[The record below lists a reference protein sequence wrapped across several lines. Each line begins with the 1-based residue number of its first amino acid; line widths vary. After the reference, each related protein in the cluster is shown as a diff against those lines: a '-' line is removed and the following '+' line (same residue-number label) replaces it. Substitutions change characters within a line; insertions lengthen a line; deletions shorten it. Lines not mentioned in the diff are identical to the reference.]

1 MSNPDSKADNEIIEA
16 ELAEPRLPAGYPH
29 WHPPAA
35 APVFHVPTRFS
46 ISAILGITTALAI
59 LFGILRG
66 TGAPV
71 VSFWFFSLLSLVICV
86 VQMRFGEVPRQGSI
100 MAGAVLLPLFVLVGM
115 YLENVAF
122 PVAYLMAAIACT
134 PAGAFLGY
142 VTGTCLG
149 GIFLLMDLFE
159 KFWTRSVSRPPSKTA
174 P

>member
-1 MSNPDSKADNEIIEA
+1 MSDPNSRDDNEIFEA
-16 ELAEPRLPAGYPH
+16 ELVEPWLPAGYPR
-29 WHPPAA
+29 WEPPAA

-59 LFGILRG
+59 LFGILRA

-100 MAGAVLLPLFVLVGM
+100 IAGAVLLPLFVLAGM
-115 YLENVAF
+115 YLENVA
-122 PVAYLMAAIACT
+122 VLEAYFIALFFT
-134 PAGAFLGY
+134 TLAGAFLGY

-159 KFWTRSVSRPPSKTA
+159 KFWTRSVTHPPSRTSR
-174 P
+174 